1 MRGLFRDL
9 LQLLRL
15 LSPEH
20 NVLPPKTC
28 DKAMPQHESPALSN
42 SGSQLSF
49 YNVCKD
55 DPIKAKRS
63 VEVRK

>member
-1 MRGLFRDL
+1 M
-9 LQLLRL
+9 
-15 LSPEH
+15 
-20 NVLPPKTC
+20 PPKTC

-63 VEVRK
+63 GRSQEANAGVHKTRRRRGLFMSGL